1 MSSQTNIPNSFFGY
15 GIAIFPF
22 LLLIGP
28 LISEL
33 FLISL
38 IFFSFFIIIKEK
50 KVFYLNR
57 FLVFFGIFYLSTLFS
72 TLINF
77 YNFDYA
83 IGGILYF
90 RIPLFAISIWFILD
104 NFKFS
109 DKKIVLFYGI
119 FFLILIFDSLLQFY
133 YGKNLFGYAYQF
145 HYLLDDLTVY
155 ENCNL
160 VFKIAKNYNDQS
172 SKILQILD
180 ELGISHLR
188 DSYPYMLSGGE
199 RQRVAIARAIVHQ
212 PRFVIMDEP
221 TGNLDQDNAEIIQDL
236 TIKLSKNHNIGIVVA
251 THDLQ
256 YADKLDCVFRI
267 EKGDLKSI

>member
-1 MSSQTNIPNSFFGY
+1 MNKLRAENISKSFISASHKINVLANISFSINEGQSVGIIGSSGSGKTT
-15 GIAIFPF
+15 F
-22 LLLIGP
+22 LQ
-28 LISEL
+28 
-33 FLISL
+33 
-38 IFFSFFIIIKEK
+38 
-50 KVFYLNR
+50 
-57 FLVFFGIFYLSTLFS
+57 
-72 TLINF
+72 
-77 YNFDYA
+77 
-83 IGGILYF
+83 IL
-90 RIPLFAISIWFILD
+90 AGLD
-104 NFKFS
+104 NADEGNIYFNDINLS
-109 DKKIVLFYGI
+109 ANGDKHFNEMR
-119 FFLILIFDSLLQFY
+119 
-133 YGKNLFGYAYQF
+133 KNLFGYAYQF

-267 EKGDLKSI
+267 EKGDLRSI